1 MKISQE
7 ILESYKGSIWNNLL
21 FDSSDSYLTLFPSHS
36 FWLFY
41 SKYWSLRVTSFL
53 FLFVLNACI
62 LPSSSFFPIGHKCL
76 PLPQLLRI
84 GQSLV
89 KDALLVSEPL
99 DLQLEQAD
107 VFDPL
112 LVVKVP
118 LAQDWLLD
126 SDLLI
131 QQCTLVIAMQQLLA
145 QAVPLSDHLERTHN
159 QNLFL
164 CLSLPVYVSPS
175 LPVPVVSSVGSAQ
188 HRRPILSSAVFAALF
203 SGCLHTALFL
213 PAGAWSAAVLPVGN
227 TGNVDRSKH
236 GFSSVQDNFIY
247 IAPIY
252 MYILKSVS

>member
-1 MKISQE
+1 MNPLWK
-7 ILESYKGSIWNNLL
+7 YHKKYWNFFKGSMWNNLL
-21 FDSSDSYLTLFPSHS
+21 FDLSDSYLTIFPSHS

-41 SKYWSLRVTSFL
+41 SKYCSLRVPSFL

-62 LPSSSFFPIGHKCL
+62 LPSFSFFTIRHKCL
-76 PLPQLLRI
+76 PLPQLLCV

-89 KDALLVSEPL
+89 KDAFLASEPL

-145 QAVPLSDHLERTHN
+145 QAVPLSDHLKRAHN

-164 CLSLPVYVSPS
+164 YLSTRLCFSFFTCSSCFFCWVCSASASDIIFCSFCCSVFWLSTHCF
-175 LPVPVVSSVGSAQ
+175 VSSSCCL
-188 HRRPILSSAVFAALF
+188 ISCSSACRKCRKF
-203 SGCLHTALFL
+203 
-213 PAGAWSAAVLPVGN
+213 
-227 TGNVDRSKH
+227 R
-236 GFSSVQDNFIY
+236 
-247 IAPIY
+247 
-252 MYILKSVS
+252 